1 MNTLYEGDV
10 DLEIL
15 NQPLKCSLSKTVLT
29 LFVPTL
35 ISLAKFVNFL
45 PLLLRSAA
53 HEIEVHFPNYKTL
66 C

>member
-35 ISLAKFVNFL
+35 IGLAKFVNFFIM
-45 PLLLRSAA
+45 PPRPDST
-53 HEIEVHFPNYKTL
+53 E
-66 C
+66 